1 MRMSLDMCAR
11 RAAELHMSYGQY
23 MASPQH
29 REDMYRYAAM
39 AEPFTKP
46 PKKRNY
52 PKVALL
58 SVTDMQE
65 LLPVLRFKARI
76 NGVDF
81 EDKDVSRM
89 TRTELKAQINEIW
102 RKI

>member
-29 REDMYRYAAM
+29 REDMYRYGAM
-39 AEPFTKP
+39 AEPFSKP
-46 PKKRNY
+46 KRRNY
-52 PKVALL
+52 PRIALL
-58 SVTDMQE
+58 SIYDMQE
-65 LLPVLRFKARI
+65 LLPKLRFKARI
-76 NGVDF
+76 NCVDF
-81 EDKDVSRM
+81 DEKDISKM
-89 TRTELKAQINEIW
+89 TKAELKAQINEIW